1 MGYSGISILRKDII
15 DKLKIFGIC
24 DFQTFKG
31 NVEILGIN
39 SATISSYGVTKNY
52 QKLTAAIGGKDG
64 VDNIHMTIGR
74 ILEAINRKY
83 ISLKDDE
90 VDNMLVSLNGIT
102 GYSGKNIEFYGK
114 VLSDCQI
121 DFFSQIKRKA
131 ISKMVEVSK
140 KIEEKLYCDNHASE
154 EKCKDIGVDY
164 YTNDEIKEVCA
175 LNNVE
180 HEEL

>member
-1 MGYSGISILRKDII
+1 MKNMGYSGISILRKDII

-90 VDNMLVSLNGIT
+90 VDNMLV
-102 GYSGKNIEFYGK
+102 
-114 VLSDCQI
+114 
-121 DFFSQIKRKA
+121 
-131 ISKMVEVSK
+131 
-140 KIEEKLYCDNHASE
+140 
-154 EKCKDIGVDY
+154 
-164 YTNDEIKEVCA
+164 
-175 LNNVE
+175 
-180 HEEL
+180 